1 MTAEMGVI
9 NKQGLVLAADSA
21 VTINGQKVHNTSNK
35 LFTLGPN
42 HYVGMMIFGNA
53 EFMGVPW
60 SILISKFNKNIGE
73 KRLKSI
79 SDYKDKFIEFIRDSS
94 ELQSEIAVDS
104 FVSTYAY
111 SLLRGI
117 ISEFNRDLQANKLS
131 GGNLLND
138 FFSSVILERVLRD
151 EKWFEQHLVTKNYE
165 FDEFNT
171 AHSETIKRLVQ
182 TVDKNN
188 NLFPG
193 LIDELLSDRVFPTFK
208 KLIYNY
214 ITSGRSVGSDS
225 GVVIAGYGSEQ
236 TYPELISVAMF
247 GNIDGHLSYRDT
259 SQDAIGSFATK
270 DTATAAIVPFAQSDV
285 VSTIMNG
292 IAPQLSNE
300 LFKILDIEGVDQTTR
315 DNILDRMSD
324 YQQNN
329 FISPM
334 IDSIGTLTISEL
346 AEVAETFV
354 NVTSFKRKYT
364 SDLATVGG
372 PIDILS
378 ISYNEGPIW
387 IKQKHYFDIKDN
399 ADYTLRREK
408 NV

>member
-1 MTAEMGVI
+1 MGVI

-60 SILISKFNKNIGE
+60 SILIPKFNNSIGE

-79 SDYKDKFIEFIRDSS
+79 SDYKDKFIEFVRNSS
-94 ELQSEIAVDS
+94 ELQSRTAVDS
-104 FVSTYAY
+104 FVSTYVY
-111 SLLRGI
+111 RLLRGI

-131 GGNLLND
+131 GKNLLKD
-138 FFSSVILERVLRD
+138 FFSSVILDRVSRD
-151 EKWFEQHLVTKNYE
+151 EDWFKQHLVTKNYE

-171 AHSETIKRLVQ
+171 MHSESIKGLVQ
-182 TVDKNN
+182 AVGENN

-193 LIDELLSDRVFPTFK
+193 LIDELLSDQVFSAFK
-208 KLIYNY
+208 RLIYYY

-236 TYPELISVAMF
+236 IYPELMSVAMF

-259 SQDAIGSFATK
+259 AQDAIGSFVTD
-270 DTATAAIVPFAQSDV
+270 DTVTAAIVPFAQSDV

-300 LFKILDIEGVDQTTR
+300 LFKILDTEGVDQGTR
-315 DNILDRMSD
+315 KSILDKMSN
-324 YQQNN
+324 YQRKN

-334 IDSIGTLTISEL
+334 IDSIGALTISEL

-399 ADYTLRREK
+399 PDYTLRREK